1 MVVKSRSDA
10 VSCGVASFGSTAP
23 YHPAF
28 GESLT
33 ALMAD
38 ATFNK
43 TCTPELPFRLR
54 KRFIACLA
62 ALALLAI
69 VTPARANLVVN
80 GSFETTS
87 LAASGQVH
95 FNTGDV
101 TGWTA
106 STGTSVQLGF
116 LYFSGHAKDAL
127 TDQFGTNDFQ
137 LAQAPTYP
145 ASSPDG
151 GKFLAVDAAPTY
163 QGTFFQSISGLKVGW
178 TYVLSF
184 YQAAG
189 QQNGALYNQPT
200 TEQWKV
206 TFGGQTFLSTLMNN
220 PVQSFTAWN
229 TQTMRFTASATTQV
243 LTFLSQG
250 GPDGLPPFVFL
261 DGVNLVETTPEP
273 STLLYA
279 GIGVGLIA
287 AWRLRNK
294 RT

>member
-1 MVVKSRSDA
+1 MKV
-10 VSCGVASFGSTAP
+10 
-23 YHPAF
+23 
-28 GESLT
+28 
-33 ALMAD
+33 D
-38 ATFNK
+38 ATLGVL
-43 TCTPELPFRLR
+43 ELPFGLR
-54 KRFIACLA
+54 KISIACVA

-80 GSFETTS
+80 GSFETTT

-106 STGTSVQLGF
+106 STGTSVQLG
-116 LYFSGHAKDAL
+116 LVYFSGHAKDAL
-127 TDQFGTNDFQ
+127 TDQFGTNNFQ

-151 GKFLAVDAAPTY
+151 GNFLAVDAAPTY

-178 TYVLSF
+178 SYILTF

-189 QQNGALYNQPT
+189 QQNGATYNKPT
-200 TEQWKV
+200 TEQWNV
-206 TFGGQTFLSTLMNN
+206 TFGSQTFLSTLMNN

-229 TQTMRFTASATTQV
+229 SQTMRFTASATTQV

-273 STLLYA
+273 STLVYA
-279 GIGVGLIA
+279 GVGLAGLIA
-287 AWRLRNK
+287 ARRLRNK
-294 RT
+294 HT